1 MSVDD
6 FFYNG
11 KAKPGTLAVFST
23 GGINLIETIPD
34 PGKTFLWNSAS
45 MVFD

>member
-6 FFYNG
+6 LFYNG

-23 GGINLIETIPD
+23 GDIDLIETIPD
-34 PGKTFLWNSAS
+34 SGKTFLWNSAS

>member
-6 FFYNG
+6 LFYNG

-23 GGINLIETIPD
+23 GGIDLIETIPD